1 MRIMPTIALAVLV
14 ADCKVTAPVDEASVV
29 AADLPPVTLEQFL
42 KRPTPP
48 LPKPRHKVQAKVR
61 TKPSAPAVA
70 TEQTWSSPLSAP
82 ATQSTLVETEAPGT
96 EPRINLGPPFR

>member
-14 ADCKVTAPVDEASVV
+14 ADCKVTAAVDETPVV
-29 AADLPPVTLEQFL
+29 TADLPPVTLEQFL

-48 LPKPRHKVQAKVR
+48 LPKPRPKVR
-61 TKPSAPAVA
+61 TKVRAKPVAPAVVI
-70 TEQTWSSPLSAP
+70 EQTWSSPMSAP
-82 ATQSTLVETEAPGT
+82 APQSPVVETGAPGT